1 MARAARTGPPTG
13 ERRRAPLVAR
23 RRQPAE
29 GAEGPPPVPPL
40 DPAAERR
47 RTEEAAELSEEDG
60 AWLNQHDAARE
71 AGVTVDAI
79 RRWREA
85 GTIAER
91 RAPDN
96 ARRVEVFLP
105 ADRHR
110 LDGQHG
116 PAADEPPH
124 SELGVLVPLE
134 VHQRSL
140 AELILRLTE
149 TTERAV
155 RAETEVRFLRQQL
168 DQQRST

>member
-1 MARAARTGPPTG
+1 MARAARTGGATG

-23 RRQPAE
+23 RRQPAD
-29 GAEGPPPVPPL
+29 GGGGSSPIPPL
-40 DPAAERR
+40 DPEEVRR
-47 RTEEAAELSEEDG
+47 RTEAAAELSDEDG
-60 AWLNQHDAARE
+60 AWLSQQDAAQE
-71 AGVTVDAI
+71 AGVTVDTI

-105 ADRHR
+105 ADRHHS
-110 LDGQHG
+110 DGQHAPTG
-116 PAADEPPH
+116 AQPPH
-124 SELGVLVPLE
+124 SELGILVPLE

-155 RAETEVRFLRQQL
+155 RAETELRFLRQQL
-168 DQQRST
+168 DQQ